1 MPDDIDTN
9 DSEGIKNLRKQFD
22 ELSKQNKQLLDEL
35 TGYRT
40 ADRNKAVG
48 DILKAK
54 GVSEKLAGLYSG
66 DDTSEGAVAKWLED
80 YGLQGSASQQ
90 NDPNIEAAHRVA
102 EATYGSDYSVE
113 TPQQGVFVGNPD
125 EIRTLLNTLPQEELV
140 KRGFIP
146 DPKSLLG

>member
-1 MPDDIDTN
+1 MSEEIDTN
-9 DSEGIKNLRKQFD
+9 DSDGIKNLRKQY
-22 ELSKQNKQLLDEL
+22 ETIAKQNQELQEQLVKFQQAE
-35 TGYRT
+35 RS
-40 ADRNKAVG
+40 KAVG

-54 GVSEKLAGLYSG
+54 GVSEKLAGLYNG
-66 DDTSEGAVAKWLED
+66 DDTSEDAVGKWLED
-80 YGLQGSASQQ
+80 YGLQGSGQQ

-113 TPQQGVFVGNPD
+113 TPKQGVFVGNPD